1 MLGKYIKGKL
11 KMGQLEYEG
20 LVTPWMRL
28 CVGAAI
34 LLLAVAPLTYI
45 VLRWG

>member
-1 MLGKYIKGKL
+1 VKYSKGKL

-20 LVTPWMRL
+20 FVTGWLRL

-45 VLRWG
+45 ILRWG